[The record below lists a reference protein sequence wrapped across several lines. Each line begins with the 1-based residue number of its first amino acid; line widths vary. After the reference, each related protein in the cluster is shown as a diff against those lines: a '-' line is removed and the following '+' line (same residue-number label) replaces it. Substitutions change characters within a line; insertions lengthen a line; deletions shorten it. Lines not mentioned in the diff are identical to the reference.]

1 MRLFLSWKHII
12 SLCCVLVYLSSS
24 LAHATVV
31 PKSIDYLLLTHTMKG
46 PHGVKH

>member
-31 PKSIDYLLLTHTMKG
+31 PKQHRLLIINSYNEG